1 VVPQAAKAQQA
12 EPSAECLE
20 APSEDVDDKEFDL
33 VACWEEFDPEL
44 FIVKEPDSQS
54 EAQSEPE
61 SEVKSELQSEPEAV
75 SEPSMAS
82 CLPDRSARRLRR
94 SKARFSIRWRGSREA
109 FKAFQSGLR
118 T

>member
-82 CLPDRSARRLRR
+82 SDFVFVPPGQISQAAT
-94 SKARFSIRWRGSREA
+94 S
-109 FKAFQSGLR
+109 FKSQVFDPLAW
-118 T
+118 